1 MSDKEKK
8 EEIRQVQHALRV
20 LNKNGE
26 PVPEIFEDGF
36 FGAETE
42 QAVNAFQKM
51 EGLEERGEINAET
64 WERLMKKAS
73 RIERENEPPLPILP
87 FHDDPSSVVLVH
99 QSGEA
104 VWFAQV
110 MFRIIARS
118 FSGFDKILVDGI
130 NDGATTAAIQKVQE
144 ISGCACRDGTLDKTT
159 WNEVAKLFSFCG

>member
-1 MSDKEKK
+1 MSDMEKK
-8 EEIRQVQHALRV
+8 EEIRQVQHALRI

-26 PVPEIFEDGF
+26 PVPEIFEDGI

-42 QAVNAFQKM
+42 QAISAFQKM
-51 EGLEERGEINAET
+51 EGLEELGKVNAET
-64 WERLMKKAS
+64 WNCLMKEAN
-73 RIERENEPPLPILP
+73 RIGRENAPPLPILP
-87 FHDDPSSVVLVH
+87 FHNDPSSVVPVH

-118 FSGFDKILVDGI
+118 FSGFDKIPVDGI